1 MGGGWRGWMEGGERG
16 DGRKGDRR
24 RGGRR
29 MDRRRGRKGG
39 WYSIWVSLR

>member
-1 MGGGWRGWMEGGERG
+1 MEGGERG